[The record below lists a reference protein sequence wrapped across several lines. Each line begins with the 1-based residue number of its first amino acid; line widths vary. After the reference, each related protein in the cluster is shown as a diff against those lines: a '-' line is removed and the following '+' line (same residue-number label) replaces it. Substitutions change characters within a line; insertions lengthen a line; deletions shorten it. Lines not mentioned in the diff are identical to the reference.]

1 MRTIATLPSRSSTAR
16 HSRAFVIALLVAAV
30 SVTACGGSKDASPAA
45 DSAAA
50 TARATPSESTAP
62 LTGPH
67 GGMLVA
73 VGNGV
78 AQLEFNVDTTKGVVV
93 LRVFD
98 GAAKEPIRLTQGRID
113 MTMLDLV
120 EGGADVT
127 TILAGRAS
135 TKTNETIENTSV
147 FVGFVPQLVGHAR
160 FRGRVQR
167 IEIGGQVFTD
177 IPVSYPPGANA

>member
-1 MRTIATLPSRSSTAR
+1 MRTTDSHSPRFSSSPLPRAIAAVVVLAATSLAACGGTKDSAPASDSSTA
-16 HSRAFVIALLVAAV
+16 SV
-30 SVTACGGSKDASPAA
+30 SPSQVTVPPK
-45 DSAAA
+45 
-50 TARATPSESTAP
+50 
-62 LTGPH
+62 GPH

-73 VGNGV
+73 VGNGL
-78 AQLEFNVDTTKGVVV
+78 AQLEFNVDTTQGVVV
-93 LRVFD
+93 LRVYD

-147 FVGFVPQLVGHAR
+147 FIGFVPQLVGHAR

-177 IPVSYPPGANA
+177 IPVSYPPGASA

>member
-1 MRTIATLPSRSSTAR
+1 MRTTDTHLPRSSAR
-16 HSRAFVIALLVAAV
+16 ILPVVFGSVLIFVAA
-30 SVTACGGSKDASPAA
+30 SLAACGGTKDAAPAS
-45 DSAAA
+45 DSTTA
-50 TARATPSESTAP
+50 TAAPSGAALP
-62 LTGPH
+62 LKGPH

-78 AQLEFNVDTTKGVVV
+78 AQLEFNVDTTQGVVV

-135 TKTNETIENTSV
+135 DKTKETIENTSV
-147 FVGFVPQLVGHAR
+147 FVGFVPQLVGHPR

-177 IPVSYPPGANA
+177 IPVSYPPGATA